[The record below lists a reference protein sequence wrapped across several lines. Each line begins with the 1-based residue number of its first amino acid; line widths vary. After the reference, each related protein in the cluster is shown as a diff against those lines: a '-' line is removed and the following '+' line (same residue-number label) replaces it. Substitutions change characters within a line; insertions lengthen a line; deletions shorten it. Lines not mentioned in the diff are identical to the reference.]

1 MKILFICTHNRCR
14 SILAEAICNHYGE
27 GELEAISAGS
37 SPAGQVHPLTLQAL
51 KAMGIPTESLSSQ
64 PLNVFENADIDYV
77 ITVCDKAANEPCPI
91 WFSKSMQAHWGL
103 KDPSSIEGDE
113 ETINAAF
120 SNTITILQKRIK
132 KIHNWIKQGL
142 DKDELFKRIKAL
154 ATEAYIQE

>member
-1 MKILFICTHNRCR
+1 
-14 SILAEAICNHYGE
+14 
-27 GELEAISAGS
+27 
-37 SPAGQVHPLTLQAL
+37 
-51 KAMGIPTESLSSQ
+51 
-64 PLNVFENADIDYV
+64 
-77 ITVCDKAANEPCPI
+77 
-91 WFSKSMQAHWGL
+91 MQAHWGL